1 MSKNKEIGTIIN
13 NSYNEEAPV
22 EEFIDDNE
30 ISNENLAEF
39 SGLGI
44 LEHSYYENQKEATT
58 STPSVSPNISP
69 KSTPRPGSV
78 KSLHAIFEGG
88 EESLEI
94 ASRTIASRTR
104 SKVKERKKKRE
115 TKIKMSKLEKH
126 KIVLDQLEPTIEQ
139 CIQELDVDSR
149 EKMKRLEKHCR
160 WIKSRLDNIAKIYR

>member
-1 MSKNKEIGTIIN
+1 MSNKKEIGTIIN
-13 NSYNEEAPV
+13 NSCNEEAPV

-44 LEHSYYENQKEATT
+44 LEHSYYENLKKEATT

-104 SKVKERKKKRE
+104 SKVKERKKK
-115 TKIKMSKLEKH
+115 
-126 KIVLDQLEPTIEQ
+126 
-139 CIQELDVDSR
+139 
-149 EKMKRLEKHCR
+149 
-160 WIKSRLDNIAKIYR
+160 

>member
-1 MSKNKEIGTIIN
+1 MSNKKEIGTIIN
-13 NSYNEEAPV
+13 NSCNEEAPV

-94 ASRTIASRTR
+94 ASRTR

-126 KIVLDQLEPTIEQ
+126 RMLLDQLEPTIEQ
-139 CIQELDVDSR
+139 CIQELDVDSSGKN
-149 EKMKRLEKHCR
+149 EKARK
-160 WIKSRLDNIAKIYR
+160 NIVAG